1 MIKARLYLGRWHHPE
16 ESQSLA
22 EAWQAA
28 TVGRGFLPSCAQQG
42 SHTAVFVKWPEH
54 RRSRENLS
62 YRYLVENL
70 RPSDFMS
77 PGSRNN
83 LFPAV
88 NQA

>member
-1 MIKARLYLGRWHHPE
+1 MIKARFYLGRWHHPE
-16 ESQSLA
+16 ESQPPA

-28 TVGRGFLPSCAQQG
+28 TMGRGFLPSCAQQG
-42 SHTAVFVKWPEH
+42 SHATVFVKWSEH
-54 RRSRENLS
+54 RSSRENLS
-62 YRYLVENL
+62 YRHLAENL
-70 RPSDFMS
+70 RLGDFMS